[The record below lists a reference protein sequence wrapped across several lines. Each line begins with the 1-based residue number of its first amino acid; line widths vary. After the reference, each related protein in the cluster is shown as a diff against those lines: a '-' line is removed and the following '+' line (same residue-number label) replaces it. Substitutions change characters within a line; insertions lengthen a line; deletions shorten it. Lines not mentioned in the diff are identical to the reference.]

1 MAQGLRFAKSAKGT
15 AEIGERRNNLR
26 GKLRIMLILVDPTKT
41 AEQLRLQAA
50 KIGAPAETL
59 EMLQRDGYIEPT
71 GPALVDANG
80 YAGARDAPPVPDEA
94 ARFGKAKG
102 FMNET
107 LAAGLGVRA
116 AELQHRSNAA
126 APVPNSRICCRNTK
140 QRLLA
145 CRGMRR
151 PTCWRRAC
159 GSSRLTNPRL
169 HCAAATLARRDPAC
183 LDAVDEGQRKT
194 ARPQPTIAVCASC

>member
-116 AELQHRSNAA
+116 AELRAQVERCSTRTELKNLLPQYEAA
-126 APVPNSRICCRNTK
+126 IAGVSGDAQADMLATSLRK
-140 QRLLA
+140 LLA
-145 CRGMRR
+145 
-151 PTCWRRAC
+151 
-159 GSSRLTNPRL
+159 
-169 HCAAATLARRDPAC
+169 
-183 LDAVDEGQRKT
+183 
-194 ARPQPTIAVCASC
+194 